1 MKYLTTLL
9 SLLLTCIVTLC
20 LSSCGDGDSST
31 SGGIQDTD
39 FVGSWQSLDTDGGY
53 LVLKA
58 NGTGYLIETFDD
70 DTEEQS
76 LRWYYDNQYLYF
88 ILSGGNE
95 KMFVNKITGS
105 MMILTDS
112 EEYTYTYARIRES
125 DIPGHESS
133 GDDEEDD
140 DNTGNNPQNTAIT
153 TLSADPHAFR
163 ATLSG
168 RYTGGKLPE
177 TVGFEYSYDS
187 KFPSKQTATVTVEG
201 KFGGF
206 DIEAT
211 GMVDQIK
218 VYYRAFAVI
227 NGETIYGQT
236 KSFTTPQATYTI
248 DGKSYNFIKVTGLA
262 TGSFS
267 MMQTELPPTAELE
280 IDGLPIKSLD
290 INNDG
295 RVTKGEM
302 REFLSGAIPKGVLF
316 RYPTPEEWLYAA
328 SGGSLCKDFKYCGS
342 NDINEVAWYVEN
354 SNNHARKPA
363 QKLPNELGFY
373 DMSGNYAEICIN
385 FDEDYLEKIQ
395 EEYTK
400 KFINS
405 VRDVTAN
412 FFNTMWT
419 AGGGEFGGHWASP
432 ASKCQTNS
440 LDKEV
445 YTFVSRNNYF
455 DGTKYTVRF
464 VYSRPD

>member
-105 MMILTDS
+105 LMILTDS

-125 DIPGHESS
+125 EIPDHESS
-133 GDDEEDD
+133 GDDEDDD

-218 VYYRAFAVI
+218 IYYRAFAVI

-280 IDGLPIKSLD
+280 IDGIAFGCLN
-290 INNDG
+290 INNDNK
-295 RVTKGEM
+295 VTKGEM
-302 REFLSGAIPKGVLF
+302 REFLSKLSSECVFF

-328 SGGSLCKDFKYCGS
+328 SGGTLCKDYKYSGS
-342 NDINEVAWYVEN
+342 NDIDEVAWYAEN

-363 QKLPNELGFY
+363 PKIPNELGLY
-373 DMSGNYAEICIN
+373 DMSGNYAELSVK
-385 FDEDYLEKIQ
+385 FDSDHLEDIREKLI
-395 EEYTK
+395 K
-400 KFINS
+400 KFVNRPIDIS
-405 VRDVTAN
+405 AEY
-412 FFNTMWT
+412 FNTMWAAT
-419 AGGGEFGGHWASP
+419 GGAFGGNWSSL
-432 ASKCQTNS
+432 ASKCQATS
-440 LDKEV
+440 LETTPV
-445 YTFVSRNNYF
+445 AYNYF
-455 DGTKYTVRF
+455 DGNKYTVRF